1 MCDSYNHTKELI
13 EQAHRGDKEARNRLV
28 TENMGLIWSI
38 VKRFTGRGHE
48 LEDLFQIG
56 SIGLIKAI
64 DKFDTSYDVRFS
76 TYAVPMI
83 TGEVKRFLRDDGMIK
98 VSRSLKEIVVKVQRA
113 REQLQKEMGEEPSM
127 EMIARAIDV
136 PEEDIVMALEAGSEI
151 ESIYKTIYQS
161 DGNEITL
168 VDRVTDR
175 GSSGAGIVPEG
186 EWTDY
191 EKEQLINHMVLKQ
204 ILDELPE
211 NEKNLILL
219 RYFRDQTQ
227 TQVAKEMG
235 ISQVQVSRIEKR
247 ILLRLR
253 EKIS

>member
-1 MCDSYNHTKELI
+1 
-13 EQAHRGDKEARNRLV
+13 
-28 TENMGLIWSI
+28 
-38 VKRFTGRGHE
+38 
-48 LEDLFQIG
+48 
-56 SIGLIKAI
+56 
-64 DKFDTSYDVRFS
+64 
-76 TYAVPMI
+76 MI

-168 VDRVTDR
+168 IDRVADR
-175 GSSGAGIVPEG
+175 GSSGDGIVPEC